1 MSAININHEEG
12 SIKVDSGILQ
22 ITSNG
27 GVKIGNGNY
36 LNEDFTI
43 NEDYNGV
50 IRFNKNTGKLQYC
63 DGHTWKDFS
72 SNEQDLGNEIF
83 WSIIF

>member
-12 SIKVDSGILQ
+12 SITSESGVLQ

-27 GVKIGNGNY
+27 GVKIGSGEY
-36 LNEDFTI
+36 LEEI
-43 NEDYNGV
+43 SSIVPDYEGLL
-50 IRFNKNTGKLQYC
+50 RYNKNTGKLQYC

-72 SNEQDLGNEIF
+72 SSEQSSEIF
-83 WSIIF
+83 WSFIF